1 MDKFEQKKMKKIGPI
16 KNTWYDCLITYIPE
30 PIRESVGGF
39 KDEIVFKINSTKHK
53 LSGRGKKLS
62 KEIKQWKIN

>member
-1 MDKFEQKKMKKIGPI
+1 MDKFEQKEMKKIGPI

-39 KDEIVFKINSTKHK
+39 KDEIVFKINLTKHK